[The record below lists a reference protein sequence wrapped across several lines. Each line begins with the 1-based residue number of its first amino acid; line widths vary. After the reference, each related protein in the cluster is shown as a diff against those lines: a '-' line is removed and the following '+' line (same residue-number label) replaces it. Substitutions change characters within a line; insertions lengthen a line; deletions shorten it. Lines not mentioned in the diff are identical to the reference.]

1 MANSIW
7 LSVIACPISKIG
19 QLNLIYLNQD
29 LPATTVLL
37 RIAALYWGLGIRYRG
52 MGIGCWGLG
61 IKISLFLA
69 PSP

>member
-37 RIAALYWGLGIRYRG
+37 RIAALYWGLGTGYWVLV
-52 MGIGCWGLG
+52 IGDWVSGKG
-61 IKISLFLA
+61 FFIPSL
-69 PSP
+69 